1 MERPG
6 PVLQAEFA
14 RMDRLMAEKEEQE
27 RLYRQKLQY
36 FRFMMDAYEG
46 YVYISDMDT
55 YELLYVNQSSCDILG
70 APAAKVVGRQVL
82 RGDPGENVPLPL
94 LHQCQ
99 TDRG

>member
-1 MERPG
+1 M
-6 PVLQAEFA
+6 QAEFA

-70 APAAKVVGRQVL
+70 APAAKVVGRKCYEVIQG
-82 RGDPGENVPLPL
+82 RTSPLPL